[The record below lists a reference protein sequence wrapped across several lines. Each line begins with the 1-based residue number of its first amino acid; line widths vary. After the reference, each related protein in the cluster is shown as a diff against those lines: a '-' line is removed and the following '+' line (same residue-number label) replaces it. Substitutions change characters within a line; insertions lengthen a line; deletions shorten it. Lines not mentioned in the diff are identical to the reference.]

1 MPTTLSY
8 GQATTCL
15 LEDSE
20 AAHLR
25 SSCAESIAVGE
36 LAGHVRKQLA
46 DPIDFPQLSQA
57 TIPGDVVAIVVET
70 GLPQPVQILDGV
82 LRSLAEI
89 QPESITILLNDS
101 GAIADELASELAK
114 LGHEQ
119 VQVKCHEPDNEKEIA
134 FLGVT
139 RDDLAIRLNRL
150 LCDAD
155 FVLPIGVAHGQVTT
169 DISRA
174 SLTGLFPEFSDR
186 ETIDRVATLGA
197 ESFPELNAEV
207 AAEIEECSR
216 QLGAQL
222 VLQVVPGLDGQVARV
237 IAGETRSAC
246 QHAAEVYRE
255 NWLSETHQRADLVI
269 ATLTGDQTQ
278 QTWHNLGRA
287 IAAAQVLLEPEGAL
301 VICTELDEQPG
312 PAMGQL
318 AGNDDSQLVEREI
331 LRHPSGDAGPAM
343 LLNQV
348 LQHET
353 IYLRS
358 RLRDSVVE
366 SLGMSPLA
374 TDGELERLVQSHASC
389 IVVEDAQRMLIKVV
403 ESTEGSDE

>member
-20 AAHLR
+20 ATHLR
-25 SSCAESIAVGE
+25 PSGSQSIDVGE
-36 LAGHVRKQLA
+36 LAEHVCRQLA
-46 DPIDFPQLSQA
+46 DPIDFPPLSQA

-70 GLPQPVQILDGV
+70 AVPQPVLILDGV
-82 LRSLAEI
+82 LRSLVAT
-89 QPESITILLNDS
+89 QPDGITILLNDS
-101 GAIADELASELAK
+101 KARADELASELAK

-139 RDDLAIRLNRL
+139 RDDLPIRLNRL

-155 FVLPIGVAHGQVTT
+155 FVLPIGVARSDARQ
-169 DISRA
+169 DLSQA

-197 ESFPELNAEV
+197 ASFPILNTDV
-207 AAEIEECSR
+207 AAEVEECSR

-222 VLQVVPGLDGQVARV
+222 VLQIVPGSDGQVARV
-237 IAGETRSAC
+237 IAGEARSAC
-246 QHAAEVYRE
+246 QHAAESYRD

-287 IAAAQVLLEPEGAL
+287 IAAAQALLEPAGAL
-301 VICTELDEQPG
+301 VVCTELDEQPG
-312 PAMGQL
+312 RAMSQL
-318 AGNDDSQLVEREI
+318 AGNDDPQLIEREI
-331 LRHPSGDAGPAM
+331 LRYPSADAGPAM

-348 LQHET
+348 LQNET

-358 RLRDSVVE
+358 QLRDSVVE

-374 TDGELERLVQSHASC
+374 TDGELERLIQSHASC
-389 IVVEDAQRMLIKVV
+389 IVVEDAQRLLIKVV
-403 ESTEGSDE
+403 DSTEGTDE